1 MMRAHFMAIAAFLLV
16 AAPPLADAAAP
27 ATTGDTVRVLVL
39 YHSLTGNTEELAEA
53 VAEGARSVPGAVV
66 TVKKVGETTSADL
79 EATDA
84 LVIGSPTYWGSIA
97 TPVKQFLDDRRPFMG
112 DKVGGAFAT
121 GGADGGGKELTVLS
135 LVTAMLNYG
144 MIVVGPHYEENGFRF
159 GGFGVA
165 ATTGPDS
172 PGVDAAEKARGRLL
186 GERVAR
192 VAARLESAE

>member
-1 MMRAHFMAIAAFLLV
+1 MRTHFLAIAAFLLV

-39 YHSLTGNTEELAEA
+39 YHSLTGNTEQLAEA

-84 LVIGSPTYWGSIA
+84 LVIGSPTYWGTIA
-97 TPVKQFLDDRRPFMG
+97 TPVKQFLDDHPPFMG

-121 GGADGGGKELTVLS
+121 GGSDGGGKELVVLS
-135 LVTAMLNYG
+135 LLAAMLNYG
-144 MIVVGPHYEENGFRF
+144 MVVVGPHYEEDGIRF

-165 ATTGPDS
+165 ATTGVDS
-172 PGVDAAEKARGRLL
+172 PGIDEAEKWRGRLL

-192 VAARLESAE
+192 VAARLSGPE